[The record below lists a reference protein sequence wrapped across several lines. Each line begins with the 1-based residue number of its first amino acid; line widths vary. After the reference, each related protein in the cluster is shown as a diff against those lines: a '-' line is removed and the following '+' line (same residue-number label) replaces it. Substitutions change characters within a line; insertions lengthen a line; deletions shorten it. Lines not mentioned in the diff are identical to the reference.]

1 MCLFKTVTSRLFRYI
16 QRVELVK
23 TSVPADSGVTPGT
36 SRQVTPD
43 TIVGG
48 PTLPSV
54 STTAGTGG
62 GQLAGHLAET
72 NSQERQQPATTA
84 ASRPA
89 IHRGSTENM
98 TAANARLGEADRREP
113 EEKKKEGLG
122 LRLLQVR
129 AFCNTQHFL
138 IKS

>member
-48 PTLPSV
+48 PTLPSI

-129 AFCNTQHFL
+129 AFCNTQQFL